1 MAQIGYTS
9 VKTAGLRRDGEITEP
24 DLTEI
29 VRRHLEE
36 MCRTAAELGVRRE
49 K

>member
-29 VRRHLEE
+29 VRRN
-36 MCRTAAELGVRRE
+36 RTAQAAA
-49 K
+49 KN